1 MQPSIHIGSFG
12 ALFLGAIM
20 AGACATMPPP
30 TAKVATAA
38 AAIRAA
44 QELRAVD
51 TPDAQLRLQYA
62 QDEYQAAQKQIEAGD
77 EEKAERLLDRS
88 AADAELAVAIAKQV
102 RAEKAAVASEL
113 EVQKV
118 NTK

>member
-1 MQPSIHIGSFG
+1 MQPSIHIHAFG
-12 ALFLGAIM
+12 ALLVCVTTVA
-20 AGACATMPPP
+20 ACAVMPPP

-38 AAIRAA
+38 AGIRAA
-44 QELRAVD
+44 EELRAVD
-51 TPDAQLRLQYA
+51 IPDAQLRLQYA

-102 RAEKAAVASEL
+102 RAEKAAAAAQL